1 MVECTS
7 NSSLKIFWKS
17 YLVQKVHKATSI
29 WLAVVN
35 ERVWRKGT
43 REAHFRRQF
52 EDKYQFTKELC
63 IHVKWNPKVRWWT
76 AVEQTTLMKKPQ
88 LSKVQS
94 MLLVG
99 GFVDSAFLQQELKTE
114 FARRLRILAPH
125 YKTIAVVKGAVIF
138 GKKPTKISERV
149 VSTTFGSD
157 RSIDFIEGVHPE
169 EKKFITNGIE
179 KCGQV
184 FKCFVRE
191 NSVVK
196 LGERITK
203 TYHPERT
210 SATSLKFGFYVTSNP
225 K

>member
-1 MVECTS
+1 
-7 NSSLKIFWKS
+7 
-17 YLVQKVHKATSI
+17 
-29 WLAVVN
+29 
-35 ERVWRKGT
+35 
-43 REAHFRRQF
+43 
-52 EDKYQFTKELC
+52 
-63 IHVKWNPKVRWWT
+63 
-76 AVEQTTLMKKPQ
+76 
-88 LSKVQS
+88 

-99 GFVDSAFLQQELKTE
+99 GFADSAFLQQELKTE
-114 FARRLRILAPH
+114 FARRLRILVPH
-125 YKTIAVVKGAVIF
+125 YKTIAVVQGAVIF

-203 TYHPERT
+203 TSHPD
-210 SATSLKFGFYVTSNP
+210 
-225 K
+225 

>member
-1 MVECTS
+1 M
-7 NSSLKIFWKS
+7 
-17 YLVQKVHKATSI
+17 
-29 WLAVVN
+29 
-35 ERVWRKGT
+35 
-43 REAHFRRQF
+43 
-52 EDKYQFTKELC
+52 
-63 IHVKWNPKVRWWT
+63 
-76 AVEQTTLMKKPQ
+76 EQTTLMKKPQ

-99 GFVDSAFLQQELKTE
+99 GFADSAFLQQELKTE
-114 FARRLRILAPH
+114 FAIRLRILVPH
-125 YKTIAVVKGAVIF
+125 YKTIAVVQGAVIF

-203 TYHPERT
+203 TSHPERT